1 MPKLLVDSQKPFRS
15 VYSIYTHEH
24 LGCLFSAFV
33 VQENSNGTLTYVHQK
48 LAPENFSNF
57 EHALDARD
65 LELCRICNE
74 FNQQSLI
81 KKFVRKESE
90 LTKPS
95 EFFQKVFKN
104 EMKKVILNYV
114 QVRLKKALSLL
125 DDRLVYIMGKDGY
138 PAWKKVEVIHDLA
151 TILFHIYINEID
163 AHYFPK
169 IKLKGENL
177 EFLHKNALLLGSEP
191 AWMLLENKLFSFE
204 HELDARKLEPFL
216 KRKYISIPKASEADY
231 FRKFVAPLI
240 EKHEVIA
247 HRFDIRKVE
256 TFPEIFLRVEK
267 SQNIIYVFRP
277 LARYGTHEIPLFSD
291 HKVKVVL
298 EEPIPGAYIFH
309 KIYRNHEA
317 ESVAR
322 TALKSISGTESLDG
336 SFYLTKEQAYQWL
349 SENRE
354 LLKTAGIKTEQFFD
368 GDKISNDKPVIE
380 VTGKE
385 SGDWLDLTVMVSI
398 GTYKFP
404 FLSFRRHILMNIREF
419 KLPDGSVA
427 LLPMEWFTDFRHLLE
442 VVGSDE
448 ATFRVPRRMIPV
460 IGPILP
466 ENQRALFGKY
476 LESKPEP
483 TELPKGMIASLREY
497 QKEGFDWLW
506 HLRKYHFGGILAD
519 DMGLGKTLQT
529 LTLIAKSVQEAET
542 KCPSMVVMPV
552 SLIYNWLQE
561 ARKFTPGL
569 KVLVYQGT
577 GRELNYSAIRESDLV
592 LTSYG
597 VIRRDI
603 EKLKDIEFDTLVL
616 DESQFIKNNESKTAQ
631 AVREL
636 KSAHRFSLTG
646 TPIENTTMDLWSQML
661 FLNPGLL
668 GGETFFRHFYMIP
681 IEKEQNIEKSSK
693 LRKVIAPFILR
704 RTKEQVATEL
714 PPKVEQIH
722 FCEMSEPQEKYY
734 NEQKNAIRNLYLSE
748 RQSLGNDKSRFNLLS
763 GLQRLRMIAI
773 HPGITGSDISE
784 SGKYDE
790 MLRMVDEIVAK
801 GSKVLIFSQ
810 FVRMLAIIESSMR
823 LKGLPYAYID
833 GSVEDR
839 MGEVKKF
846 QEERSIQVFLISLK
860 AGGVGLNLT
869 AAEYVFILDPWWN
882 PAVERQAIDRAH
894 RIGQEKT
901 VFAYKFI
908 SRNSIEEKI
917 LVLQEK
923 KAKLAGDLI
932 RTGEDML
939 SGLTEAD
946 LESLLD

>member
-1 MPKLLVDSQKPFRS
+1 
-15 VYSIYTHEH
+15 
-24 LGCLFSAFV
+24 
-33 VQENSNGTLTYVHQK
+33 
-48 LAPENFSNF
+48 
-57 EHALDARD
+57 
-65 LELCRICNE
+65 
-74 FNQQSLI
+74 
-81 KKFVRKESE
+81 
-90 LTKPS
+90 
-95 EFFQKVFKN
+95 
-104 EMKKVILNYV
+104 
-114 QVRLKKALSLL
+114 
-125 DDRLVYIMGKDGY
+125 
-138 PAWKKVEVIHDLA
+138 
-151 TILFHIYINEID
+151 
-163 AHYFPK
+163 
-169 IKLKGENL
+169 
-177 EFLHKNALLLGSEP
+177 
-191 AWMLLENKLFSFE
+191 
-204 HELDARKLEPFL
+204 
-216 KRKYISIPKASEADY
+216 
-231 FRKFVAPLI
+231 
-240 EKHEVIA
+240 
-247 HRFDIRKVE
+247 
-256 TFPEIFLRVEK
+256 
-267 SQNIIYVFRP
+267 
-277 LARYGTHEIPLFSD
+277 
-291 HKVKVVL
+291 
-298 EEPIPGAYIFH
+298 
-309 KIYRNHEA
+309 
-317 ESVAR
+317 
-322 TALKSISGTESLDG
+322 
-336 SFYLTKEQAYQWL
+336 
-349 SENRE
+349 
-354 LLKTAGIKTEQFFD
+354 
-368 GDKISNDKPVIE
+368 
-380 VTGKE
+380 
-385 SGDWLDLTVMVSI
+385 
-398 GTYKFP
+398 
-404 FLSFRRHILMNIREF
+404 
-419 KLPDGSVA
+419 
-427 LLPMEWFTDFRHLLE
+427 
-442 VVGSDE
+442 
-448 ATFRVPRRMIPV
+448 
-460 IGPILP
+460 
-466 ENQRALFGKY
+466 
-476 LESKPEP
+476 
-483 TELPKGMIASLREY
+483 
-497 QKEGFDWLW
+497 
-506 HLRKYHFGGILAD
+506 
-519 DMGLGKTLQT
+519 
-529 LTLIAKSVQEAET
+529 
-542 KCPSMVVMPV
+542 MVVMPV

-561 ARKFTPGL
+561 ARKFTPSL

-577 GRELNYSAIRESDLV
+577 GRELNYSAIRKTDLV

-603 EKLKDIEFDTLVL
+603 EKLKDIELDTLVL

-681 IEKEQNIEKSSK
+681 IEKEQNIEKSSR

-846 QEERSIQVFLISLK
+846 QEESSIQVFLISLK